1 MFRPFASAWLA
12 AVCFG
17 IFTTSAVLRAEPQTT
32 TEPSFAGVSLK
43 IGQERVPPG
52 GLAQVKLFVT
62 EPRPITTGFASLDL
76 DGLSEIV
83 GLALS
88 SPARDTLGVAL
99 IRGSQVSLS
108 VLSPSATFAMDP
120 DYPVFTAVVRVPATT
135 PLGSVFR
142 LDMDAASL
150 QFIDPSGV
158 IYPNHFKGGSVRV
171 ELNVGV
177 DDVVPGSADVETGDV
192 VTVVGRGFVP
202 ETKVKLKEV
211 LVSNVTYVDQS
222 HMRVTL
228 GQPVRMHGTGVIVSN
243 PDGAQTKYFS
253 YQRTAA
259 DATSLRATLR
269 DAFPIFADRDVS
281 TAVVDV
287 KGAATGLAIQ
297 NRQNIDAV
305 AAAELLD
312 AAGSRLAKTSVKVPP
327 SRFMLLEL
335 SELFGRS
342 YAPGQIVRVR
352 SLVPVQVMGVAVD
365 RAGAATPLPSR

>member
-1 MFRPFASAWLA
+1 MFRQFASARLVVA
-12 AVCFG
+12 CVG
-17 IFTTSAVLRAEPQTT
+17 IVSTSAVLRAEPQTI
-32 TEPSFAGVSLK
+32 TEPPFAGVSLK
-43 IGQERVPPG
+43 ISQERVPPG
-52 GLAQVKLFVT
+52 GLAQVKLFIT
-62 EPRPITTGFASLDL
+62 EPRPISTGFTSLNL
-76 DGLSEIV
+76 DGLTEIV
-83 GLALS
+83 GIALT

-99 IRGSQVSLS
+99 VRGSQVSLS

-142 LDMDAASL
+142 LDMDAASV

-158 IYPNHFKGGSVRV
+158 VYPNHFKGGSVRV
-171 ELNVGV
+171 VPNITV
-177 DDVVPGSADVETGDV
+177 DDVVPGSADVEAGDV
-192 VTVVGRGFVP
+192 VTVVGSGFVP
-202 ETKVKLKEV
+202 DTKVKLKEV
-211 LVSNVTYVDQS
+211 LLSDVTYVDQS

-228 GQPVRMHGTGVIVSN
+228 AQPVRMHGTGVLVEN
-243 PDGAQTKYFS
+243 PDGAETKYSS

-259 DATSLRATLR
+259 DATSLHATLR

-287 KGAATGLAIQ
+287 QGAATGLAIQ
-297 NRQNIDAV
+297 NRQDVDALAV
-305 AAAELLD
+305 AELLD
-312 AAGSRLAKTSVKVPP
+312 AAGRRLAQTSVKVPP

-342 YAPGQIVRVR
+342 YGPGQVVRVR

-365 RAGAATPLPSR
+365 GAGAATPLPSR